1 MTFIRKITMT
11 ARFKDFGGS
20 QDETQEPLS
29 FKLHG
34 EEFQCKPAIQG
45 KFLLNLIADSSSS
58 NVEKST
64 KVVTEFFDKVLLQE
78 SVVRFDALL
87 SSDKIVTVETLAEIT
102 EWLMS
107 QYTDRPEEQ
116 PENSSAGQ

>member
-1 MTFIRKITMT
+1 MTTTRKITMT

-20 QDETQEPLS
+20 QDEVTEPLS

-34 EEFQCKPAIQG
+34 EEFHCKHAIQG
-45 KFLLNLIADSSSS
+45 KFLLNLIADSSST
-58 NVEKST
+58 NVETST
-64 KVVTEFFDKVLLQE
+64 KVVTDFFNKVLIKE
-78 SVVRFDALL
+78 SAERFDELL

>member
-1 MTFIRKITMT
+1 MTCTRKIIMT

-20 QDETQEPLS
+20 QDEAHEPLS

-34 EEFQCKPAIQG
+34 EEFHCKPAIQG
-45 KFLLNLIADSSSS
+45 KFLLNLIADSSST
-58 NVEKST
+58 NVETST
-64 KVVTEFFDKVLLQE
+64 KVVTEFFSKVLIKE
-78 SVVRFDALL
+78 SADRFDELL

-116 PENSSAGQ
+116 PES